1 VGFFYLCV
9 ARAIGTVAAGRKQMA
24 KYVALLRGIN
34 VGGNRKMK
42 MADLKVVVG
51 KAGFSGVQTY
61 VQSGNIVFEGADEAP
76 ADIAA
81 RLEAACEKAFG
92 FHTEFIIRDEAT
104 FRAEAAACPYVTEAL
119 EPAEAREPKL
129 LHIAYLLH
137 VPDEAR
143 IRALIDGYDGP
154 EDITFKG
161 NALYIYYREGSAR
174 SDFSALLTAKKLGTT
189 PTSRNWNTVLKLLS
203 MLDG

>member
-1 VGFFYLCV
+1 
-9 ARAIGTVAAGRKQMA
+9 MP

-42 MADLKVVVG
+42 MADLKSVIE

-61 VQSGNIVFEGADEAP
+61 VQSGNIVFEGAAEAV
-76 ADIAA
+76 AGIAA

-92 FHTEFIIRDEAT
+92 FHTEFIIRDETT
-104 FRAEAAACPYVTEAL
+104 FRAEAAACPYVNEAL
-119 EPAEAREPKL
+119 EPTDGREPKL
-129 LHIAYLLH
+129 LHIAYLLS
-137 VPDEAR
+137 VPDEGR
-143 IRALIDGYDGP
+143 IRALIDGYEGP
-154 EDITFKG
+154 EDITLKG
-161 NALYIYYREGSAR
+161 NALYIYYRAGSAR

>member
-1 VGFFYLCV
+1 MQGKEGGL
-9 ARAIGTVAAGRKQMA
+9 A

-34 VGGNRKMK
+34 VGGNRKIK
-42 MADLKVVVG
+42 MADLKAVMTD
-51 KAGFSGVQTY
+51 AGFARVQTY
-61 VQSGNIVFEGADEAP
+61 VQSGNVVFEGADEGV

-81 RLEAACEKAFG
+81 RLESVCEKAFG

-104 FRAEAAACPYVTEAL
+104 FRAEAAACPYVTSDL
-119 EPAEAREPKL
+119 EPTEGREPKL

-137 VPDEAR
+137 TPDEAR

-154 EDITFKG
+154 EDITLKG
-161 NALYIYYREGSAR
+161 NVLYVYYREGSAR

-203 MLDG
+203 MLDGL